1 VLNLDLLQQI
11 NAAILRQRYQVEW
24 VKGHAGH
31 PAYTDRMA
39 SQPAGHALAT
49 SATDSAAPSAEAYRL
64 SVERVLAEFETS
76 RDGLTEAEA
85 TAHRLQ
91 YGPNAIVE
99 LKRESALRRYLRQYK
114 DWMIVLLLASAA
126 VTAFLGD
133 FGTAAVL
140 VVLVAINTLMGF
152 VQEYRAE
159 KTMEALEKLVA
170 PTCQAYRGGVL
181 TELDSRTLVVGDV
194 VRLTEGVSV
203 PADVRLIEAVAFATN
218 EFALTGESDPTRKHA
233 KTIRQQVPVADR
245 HNMAYAA
252 TTVATGEALA
262 VVVATGMN
270 TELGKIAQLSQSAK
284 RTASPLQLEMARIAK
299 YVTYGVT
306 VLTAVVLV
314 IAVQSDLPL
323 TAALLF
329 AVGFACALIPQGL
342 PAEVNTALSSAAKML
357 AGQNVLVKKLS
368 AVETLGAT
376 HVICTDKTGTLTK
389 NEMTVTELVVAGVP
403 YDVTG
408 IGYEPT
414 GTFSPSVAS
423 ASATARLREFLAVGV
438 LSSNAKL
445 APPAG
450 DVATWRIFG
459 DPTEGALL
467 VVAAKSRLDLAALAA
482 EHTEVDELPFDSAR
496 KVMTSIRR
504 SGGTGTGGE
513 FVAYTKGSPESILD
527 RATHISVST
536 TTGAGTK
543 VRRLTAADREHLL
556 ALHNEKASRALR
568 NLLYA
573 TRTLTEKEA
582 ASDDIAIIEKDLT
595 ILGMVSMIDP
605 IRSAVPDA
613 MASVLAAGVKVNI
626 ITGDFSLTAIA
637 IARQAGLAN
646 DEALTPG
653 ENHAADDGLTVVTG
667 AELATLSDAEV
678 LAHAL
683 RGGTVFSRVAP
694 EDKVRIV
701 DLVKASGNLVAVTGD
716 GINDAP
722 ALRHANIGVAMGASG
737 TDVAKQAAEVVLLDD
752 SFASL
757 VGAVR
762 QGRTIYQNIRK
773 GVLSCLTS
781 NVAELVV
788 NSASLALASLFGVPL
803 ALNLL
808 QILAIDLLG
817 EIFPI
822 AALGRDPEEGETM
835 KQKPRD
841 PQARILNRR
850 SMLDIFVAGALMGT
864 FGFANYL
871 FFYARNGVD
880 PFTDAVPANLLLQA
894 TTITYATLMVCQ
906 LVSIIQRRSVH
917 GFFTRYQFANRT
929 FWLAVLVAIAI
940 MLAIIYV
947 PVIATFFDTGP
958 LTLID
963 WACVGAAAVVFL
975 GLREGGRMIRQ
986 RRVPMPAHMV

>member
-1 VLNLDLLQQI
+1 
-11 NAAILRQRYQVEW
+11 
-24 VKGHAGH
+24 
-31 PAYTDRMA
+31 M
-39 SQPAGHALAT
+39 
-49 SATDSAAPSAEAYRL
+49 
-64 SVERVLAEFETS
+64 LAEFETTPT
-76 RDGLTEAEA
+76 GLTEAQA
-85 TAHRLQ
+85 NAHRVR
-91 YGPNAIVE
+91 YGSNEIVE

-140 VVLVAINTLMGF
+140 VVLVAINTLIGF

-170 PTCQAYRGGVL
+170 PTSQAYRDGVL
-181 TELDSRTLVVGDV
+181 TELDSHTLVVGDV

-218 EFALTGESDPTRKHA
+218 EFALTGESDPTRKYSKVIA
-233 KTIRQQVPVADR
+233 DAVPVADR
-245 HNMAYAA
+245 HNLAYAA
-252 TTVATGEALA
+252 TTVATGEALG

-284 RTASPLQLEMARIAK
+284 PTPSPLQLEMARIAK

-306 VLTAVVLV
+306 VLTIIVLI

-323 TAALLF
+323 TVALLF

-342 PAEVNTALSSAAKML
+342 PAEVNTALASAASTL
-357 AGQNVLVKKLS
+357 ARQNVLVKKLS

-376 HVICTDKTGTLTK
+376 HMICTDKTGTLTK
-389 NEMTVTELVVAGVP
+389 NEMTVTEVVVAGEQF
-403 YDVTG
+403 DVTG
-408 IGYEPT
+408 IGYEPVGVFT
-414 GTFSPSVAS
+414 PAATLGSTVAPAPASATASASAPASAPAAAS
-423 ASATARLREFLAVGV
+423 ASATAPLHEFLAVGV
-438 LSSNAKL
+438 LASNAKL
-445 APPAG
+445 APPSG
-450 DVATWRIFG
+450 DVSTWRIFG

-467 VVAAKSRLDLAALAA
+467 VVAAKSGLDLTALAA
-482 EHTEVDELPFDSAR
+482 ANTEVGELPFDSTR

-504 SGGTGTGGE
+504 DTSGA
-513 FVAYTKGSPESILD
+513 FVAYSKGSPESILD
-527 RATHISVST
+527 RATHISV
-536 TTGAGTK
+536 TTGTGTGTGTT
-543 VRRLTAADREHLL
+543 VRPITAADREHLL

-573 TRTLTEKEA
+573 RRTLTAKEA
-582 ASDDIAIIEKDLT
+582 ASDDLAVIEKRLT
-595 ILGMVSMIDP
+595 VLGMVSMIDP
-605 IRSAVPDA
+605 IPTAVPDA
-613 MASVLAAGVKVNI
+613 MATVLAAGVKVNI

-637 IARQAGLAN
+637 IARQAGLA
-646 DEALTPG
+646 DHEAATAQTAQG
-653 ENHAADDGLTVVTG
+653 ENQPPDDALTVVTG
-667 AELATLSDAEV
+667 AELATLSDAAV

-683 RGGTVFSRVAP
+683 LGGTVFSRVAP

-701 DLVKASGNLVAVTGD
+701 DLLKASGNLVAVTGD

-737 TDVAKQAAEVVLLDD
+737 TDVAKQSAEVVLLDD
-752 SFASL
+752 SF
-757 VGAVR
+757 
-762 QGRTIYQNIRK
+762 
-773 GVLSCLTS
+773 
-781 NVAELVV
+781 
-788 NSASLALASLFGVPL
+788 ASLALASLFGVPL

-850 SMLDIFVAGALMGT
+850 SMLDIFAAGALMGT

-929 FWLAVLVAIAI
+929 FWLAILVAIAI

-958 LTLID
+958 LNLVD
-963 WACVGAAAVVFL
+963 GACVGAAAAAFL
-975 GLREGGRMIRQ
+975 AIREGGRMLRHRRRTPQALSSIRRAQ
-986 RRVPMPAHMV
+986 AQHRELT